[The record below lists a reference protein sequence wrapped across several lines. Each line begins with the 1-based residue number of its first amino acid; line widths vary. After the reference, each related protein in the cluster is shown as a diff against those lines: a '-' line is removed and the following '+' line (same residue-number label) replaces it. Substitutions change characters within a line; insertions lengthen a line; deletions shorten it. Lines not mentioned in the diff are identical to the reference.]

1 MTKNETDSNESEDNE
16 EDMGVDLDDD
26 IQDEEEEKNWINN
39 IWEIITGLI
48 VNDYV

>member
-39 IWEIITGLI
+39 VWDIITGLI

>member
-39 IWEIITGLI
+39 IWDIITGLI